1 MADQERKDNLTPEQR
16 GELLR
21 MLLEGHDQK
30 QFARKTDA
38 SAKVPGKDA
47 IETVLNGEK
56 LPEQGI
62 LVHAEVK
69 KGYEGVVSIYC
80 YDKIEKTDISDS
92 RPKYDEVRMHV
103 SFGSGKELVMAY
115 ENPNYFYKNREPF
128 DRMQTTSY
136 IGFTFND
143 LDIIDL
149 SDHGRLLVL
158 KEASENSYGS
168 STSFDRRFEDV
179 NDDHDGREI
188 LVVFDKDDYV
198 GACEAVYIIMSK
210 LIGANDQDAE
220 LITQEVGKRL
230 EK

>member
-1 MADQERKDNLTPEQR
+1 MADQERKDNLTTEQR

-115 ENPNYFYKNREPF
+115 ENPN
-128 DRMQTTSY
+128 
-136 IGFTFND
+136 
-143 LDIIDL
+143 
-149 SDHGRLLVL
+149 
-158 KEASENSYGS
+158 
-168 STSFDRRFEDV
+168 
-179 NDDHDGREI
+179 
-188 LVVFDKDDYV
+188 
-198 GACEAVYIIMSK
+198 
-210 LIGANDQDAE
+210 
-220 LITQEVGKRL
+220 
-230 EK
+230 